1 MIVSPVKPWVTF
13 SLQQLLKSEKRM
25 LMRKPEEL
33 WIASC
38 VKFCDL
44 GWKHYELNSDR
55 KMFKMKK
62 NEEKLLKA
70 SVLNGQVV
78 RQRTN

>member
-1 MIVSPVKPWVTF
+1 
-13 SLQQLLKSEKRM
+13 M
-25 LMRKPEEL
+25 LMRKPGEL

-44 GWKHYELNSDR
+44 GWKEYELNTDR

-62 NEEKLLKA
+62 KLKA

-78 RQRTN
+78 WQSTKMNSL